1 MHTLLLY
8 VLKMTICAALFHAY
22 YFFFL
27 RNERFH
33 YYNRFYLLAGYILSL
48 LIPLPELNWFT
59 VESDSNSPVA
69 WISILHEAKNTAT
82 MEHAT
87 SFSWQSTILYTSL
100 CVSAFLLIT
109 LIYRIIK
116 IFRLK
121 HQNNYIRL
129 DDFDLVNTEAREA
142 PFSFMKNL
150 FWRNDIDLNDATG
163 KQIMQHEITHI
174 KQKHTWDKLFVEIL
188 LCVCWFNPFFWLMRK
203 ELWMIHEFIADQE
216 SVKDRDASA
225 FAAMLLQSQFGK
237 SIFAPA
243 QSFSYSPV
251 KRRLVMLT
259 TSKQAKYSYTRKMM
273 ILPTFG
279 AIVLLFACKLQQ
291 KERLEKD
298 QLVIVNDTVQQVG
311 KDTLN
316 THPAIVHSVLKPVAS
331 QTKTHKATTTQYTAN
346 KKANQQQTLAVK
358 TNFSKALATTNTTQ
372 LTGVRVTP
380 KQDTTS
386 ALTIAHTNGL
396 PGDMKLEASAITIKT
411 SQQQQQPLYIIDGT
425 EISGGDLAQLN
436 PSDIASVT
444 VLKDETARARYG
456 SKGNNGVVIIET
468 KKPSNEG
475 EKPMHIPQSK
485 QRVLDVKTSAP
496 N

>member
-8 VLKMTICAALFHAY
+8 VLKMTVCAALFHAY

-33 YYNRFYLLAGYILSL
+33 YYNRFYLLAGCILSL

-59 VESDSNSPVA
+59 VESDSTSTIA
-69 WISILHEAKNTAT
+69 WMNILHQAKNTTPTEPA
-82 MEHAT
+82 A
-87 SFSWQSTILYTSL
+87 SVSWQSITLYISL
-100 CVSAFLLIT
+100 SVSAILLIT

-121 HQNNYIRL
+121 HQNNYVRL
-129 DDFDLVNTEAREA
+129 DDFDLINTEAREA
-142 PFSFMKNL
+142 PFSFMRNL
-150 FWRNDIDLNDATG
+150 FWRNDIDLDDAAG

-174 KQKHTWDKLFVEIL
+174 RQKHTWDKLFVETL

-251 KRRLVMLT
+251 KRRLLMLT
-259 TSKQAKYSYTRKMM
+259 ISKQAKYSYTRKMM
-273 ILPTFG
+273 ILPVFG

-291 KERLEKD
+291 KERLVKD
-298 QLVIVNDTVQQVG
+298 EVARTNDTLQPAA

-316 THPAIVHSVLKPVAS
+316 IRPSLEDLVAKTVTKS
-331 QTKTHKATTTQYTAN
+331 QADTHKTAQIQN
-346 KKANQQQTLAVK
+346 SAKEKAAQQQKLAIK
-358 TNFSKALATTNTTQ
+358 TSIDKTLATTNNREIHEAKTIPGQ
-372 LTGVRVTP
+372 NMLSQQKGAIIWGFSDS
-380 KQDTTS
+380 DTAKVS
-386 ALTIAHTNGL
+386 AV
-396 PGDMKLEASAITIKT
+396 TIK
-411 SQQQQQPLYIIDGT
+411 SAQQPLFIIDGY
-425 EISGGDLAQLN
+425 EKGSADVAQLDPAN
-436 PSDIASVT
+436 IESLT
-444 VLKDETARARYG
+444 VLKDESARSLYG
-456 SKGNNGVVIIET
+456 SKGDNGIIIIKT
-468 KKPSNEG
+468 KKLSNKG
-475 EKPMHIPQSK
+475 EAPLHIPQTSN
-485 QRVLDVKTSAP
+485 RVLDVKTSAT